1 VSVNKVFNHP
11 QKEEIISKLLN
22 GESVKSVDSWLKKK
36 HPKKKSLW
44 VSYAS
49 LQKFR
54 KEHLNLDGDI
64 LQNIKEARK
73 TQDSD
78 SEDLAEKAMLATS
91 NAYQEK
97 INEIASMELDANKK
111 FMELIVLISS
121 RMEFYF
127 NTINSGTAVDLKK
140 DRLFLELVNAQRGL
154 LQDWKKY
161 VDGFADQKID
171 HNININVVN
180 EQITVLKNII
190 FEIVQEMSPSMVP
203 IFIEKLNQKLNGLNY
218 DSPQYRTYQ
227 EIAVIDAE

>member
-1 VSVNKVFNHP
+1 
-11 QKEEIISKLLN
+11 
-22 GESVKSVDSWLKKK
+22 
-36 HPKKKSLW
+36 
-44 VSYAS
+44 
-49 LQKFR
+49 
-54 KEHLNLDGDI
+54 
-64 LQNIKEARK
+64 
-73 TQDSD
+73 
-78 SEDLAEKAMLATS
+78 
-91 NAYQEK
+91 
-97 INEIASMELDANKK
+97 
-111 FMELIVLISS
+111 MELIVLISS

-203 IFIEKLNQKLNGLNY
+203 IFIEKLNQRLNGLNY